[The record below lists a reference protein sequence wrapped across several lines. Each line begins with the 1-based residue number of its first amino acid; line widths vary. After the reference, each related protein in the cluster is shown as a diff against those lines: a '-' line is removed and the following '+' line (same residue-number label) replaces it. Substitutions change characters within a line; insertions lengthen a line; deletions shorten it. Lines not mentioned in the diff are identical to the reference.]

1 MPLVDKSSLA
11 IVFSNPEPRRESQ
24 YPNGWMLIRGESQV
38 RIYVSRD
45 RGSRPSIVKKEA
57 A

>member
-1 MPLVDKSSLA
+1 MTPVNRSGLA
-11 IVFSNPEPRRESQ
+11 IVFSNSQPRRESQ
-24 YPNGWMLIRGESQV
+24 YPDRWLLLRRNLLV

-45 RGSRPSIVKKEA
+45 SASRPSIVKKEA

>member
-1 MPLVDKSSLA
+1 MPVINKSNLA
-11 IVFSNPEPRRESQ
+11 IAFSNPEPRRESQ
-24 YPNGWMLIRGESQV
+24 YPNGWMLIRPHSQV

-45 RGSRPSIVKKEA
+45 CARRPSIVRKEA

>member
-1 MPLVDKSSLA
+1 MRRINKSSLA
-11 IVFSNPEPRRESQ
+11 IVFSNPQPRREPQ
-24 YPNGWMLIRGESQV
+24 YPNGWMLIRGDSQL

-45 RGSRPSIVKKEA
+45 HASRPSIVKKEA

>member
-1 MPLVDKSSLA
+1 MPLTTNSNLA

-24 YPNGWMLIRGESQV
+24 YPNGWMLIRGERQV

-45 RGSRPSIVKKEA
+45 DASRPSIVKKEA

>member
-1 MPLVDKSSLA
+1 MPLTTKSNLA

-24 YPNGWMLIRGESQV
+24 YPNGWMLIRGERQV

-45 RGSRPSIVKKEA
+45 DASRPSIVKKEA